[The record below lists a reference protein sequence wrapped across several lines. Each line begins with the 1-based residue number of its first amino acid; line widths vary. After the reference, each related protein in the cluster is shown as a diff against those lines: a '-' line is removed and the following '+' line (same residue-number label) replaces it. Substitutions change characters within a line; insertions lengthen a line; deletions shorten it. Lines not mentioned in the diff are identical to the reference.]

1 MAKVEII
8 TIGDEILIGQIVD
21 TNSAWMAG
29 QLNMA
34 GFEVAQITSVSDD
47 ADHIVESLNMALQ
60 RVDIVLFTGGIG
72 PTKDDITKL
81 TLSKYFDTKLV
92 FDQSVMDNIEQIFKH
107 RLFAMNDLTRSQAM
121 VPEKCQVIQNKM
133 GTAPITW
140 FEKDGKVVVSMPGV
154 PHEMKKAMSVD
165 VIPRLKAKF
174 QTSVI
179 VHQNVLVHGYPES
192 ALAMKIE
199 DWENSLPSHIK
210 LAYLPN
216 GRIVKLR
223 LTGVGSDADE
233 LKSAIDE
240 KIESLKT
247 ILGESIVAFEDIP
260 LEKIIFEKLDSSHTT
275 LATAES
281 CSGGNIAH
289 VITLLPGSSAV
300 FKGSVVAYANEVKVN
315 VLGVDSNVL
324 EECGAVSAEVVEQMA
339 MGVRKLMSSDY
350 AIATSG
356 IAGPGGG
363 TDEKPVG
370 SVWISV
376 CSTETVVSKL
386 FNFSSSREQNIERTT
401 QEALILLKQLL

>member
-34 GFEVAQITSVSDD
+34 GFEIAQITSVSDD
-47 ADHIVESLNMALQ
+47 AEHIVESLNMALQ

-154 PHEMKKAMSVD
+154 PHEMKNAMSVD

-260 LEKIIFEKLDSSHTT
+260 LEKLIFEKLDSSHTT

-324 EECGAVSAEVVEQMA
+324 DQYGAVSAEVVEQMA
-339 MGVRKLMSSDY
+339 MGVRKLMNSDY

>member
-34 GFEVAQITSVSDD
+34 GFEIAQITSVSDD
-47 ADHIVESLNMALQ
+47 AEHIVESLNMALQ

-154 PHEMKKAMSVD
+154 PHEMKNAMSVD
-165 VIPRLKAKF
+165 VIPLLKAKF

-260 LEKIIFEKLDSSHTT
+260 LEKLIFEKLDSSHTT

>member
-21 TNSAWMAG
+21 TNSAWMAE

-34 GFEVAQITSVSDD
+34 GFEIAQMTSVRDD
-47 ADHIVESLNMALQ
+47 ADHIVESLNMALK

-81 TLSKYFDTKLV
+81 TLSKYFDSKLV
-92 FDQSVMDNIEQIFKH
+92 FDQSVMDNIERIFNH
-107 RLFAMNDLTRSQAM
+107 LLYRMNDLTRSQAM
-121 VPEKCQVIQNKM
+121 VPDKCQVIQNKM

-140 FEKDGKVVVSMPGV
+140 FEQDGKVVVSMPGV
-154 PHEMKKAMSVD
+154 PHEMKNAMSVD
-165 VIPRLKAKF
+165 IIPRLKAKF
-174 QTSVI
+174 QSSVI

-192 ALAMKIE
+192 ALAIKIE
-199 DWENSLPSHIK
+199 DWENSLPSHIR

-223 LTGVGSDADE
+223 LTGVGSDAE
-233 LKSAIDE
+233 ALKSAVEE
-240 KIESLKT
+240 KIQSLKT
-247 ILGESIVAFEDIP
+247 ILGDSIVAFEDIP
-260 LEKIIFEKLDSSHTT
+260 LEKIIFEKLNSSHTT
-275 LATAES
+275 LAAAES

-315 VLGVDSNVL
+315 VLGVDSKVL

-339 MGVRKLMSSDY
+339 QGVRKLMNVDY

-376 CSTETVVSKL
+376 CSSESVRTKL
-386 FNFSSSREQNIERTT
+386 YNFTSTREQNIERTT
-401 QEALILLKQLL
+401 QEALVLLKEIM

>member
-1 MAKVEII
+1 
-8 TIGDEILIGQIVD
+8 
-21 TNSAWMAG
+21 
-29 QLNMA
+29 
-34 GFEVAQITSVSDD
+34 
-47 ADHIVESLNMALQ
+47 
-60 RVDIVLFTGGIG
+60 
-72 PTKDDITKL
+72 
-81 TLSKYFDTKLV
+81 
-92 FDQSVMDNIEQIFKH
+92 
-107 RLFAMNDLTRSQAM
+107 
-121 VPEKCQVIQNKM
+121 
-133 GTAPITW
+133 
-140 FEKDGKVVVSMPGV
+140 
-154 PHEMKKAMSVD
+154 MKNAMSVD

-260 LEKIIFEKLDSSHTT
+260 LEKLIFEKLDSSHTT

-324 EECGAVSAEVVEQMA
+324 DQYGAVSAEVVEQMA
-339 MGVRKLMSSDY
+339 MGVRKLMNSDY

>member
-34 GFEVAQITSVSDD
+34 GFEIAQITSVSDD
-47 ADHIVESLNMALQ
+47 AEHIVESLNMALQ

-154 PHEMKKAMSVD
+154 PHEMKNAMSVD

-260 LEKIIFEKLDSSHTT
+260 LEKIIFEKLNSSHTT

-339 MGVRKLMSSDY
+339 MGVRKLMNSDY

>member
-34 GFEVAQITSVSDD
+34 GFEIAQITSVSDD
-47 ADHIVESLNMALQ
+47 AEHIVESLNMALQ

-154 PHEMKKAMSVD
+154 PHEMKNAMSVD

-260 LEKIIFEKLDSSHTT
+260 LEKLIFEKLDSSHTT

>member
-29 QLNMA
+29 QLNLA

-47 ADHIVESLNMALQ
+47 AEHIVESLNMALQ

-154 PHEMKKAMSVD
+154 PHEMKNAMSVD

-324 EECGAVSAEVVEQMA
+324 EECGAVSPEVVEQMA
-339 MGVRKLMSSDY
+339 MGVRKLMNSDY